1 MSEVTILHINDM
13 HSNFH
18 SIKTQTRFMKE
29 RRAQLEKEGQ
39 KVFGIDL
46 GDLIDRV
53 HPLVEAEDGK
63 IASRVLNEEQIDF
76 ATLGNNEG
84 TSYTPFELEAAYE
97 GRKFEVIIS
106 NVKWASTEEVP
117 PFAKEVH
124 FERVD
129 DCSIA
134 FIGLTASYPESYGPN
149 G

>member
-18 SIKTQTRFMKE
+18 SIATQTRFMTE
-29 RRAQLEKEGQ
+29 RRAQLENEGK

-76 ATLGNNEG
+76 ATLGNN
-84 TSYTPFELEAAYE
+84 
-97 GRKFEVIIS
+97 
-106 NVKWASTEEVP
+106 
-117 PFAKEVH
+117 
-124 FERVD
+124 
-129 DCSIA
+129 
-134 FIGLTASYPESYGPN
+134 
-149 G
+149 

>member
-53 HPLVEAEDGK
+53 HPLVEAE
-63 IASRVLNEEQIDF
+63 
-76 ATLGNNEG
+76 
-84 TSYTPFELEAAYE
+84 
-97 GRKFEVIIS
+97 GRKDCCKSV
-106 NVKWASTEEVP
+106 
-117 PFAKEVH
+117 
-124 FERVD
+124 ERRANRFCD
-129 DCSIA
+129 
-134 FIGLTASYPESYGPN
+134 PWK
-149 G
+149 

>member
-29 RRAQLEKEGQ
+29 RRVQLEKEGQ

-84 TSYTPFELEAAYE
+84 TAYTPLELEAAYE

-106 NVKWASTEEVP
+106 NVKWAST
-117 PFAKEVH
+117 
-124 FERVD
+124 R
-129 DCSIA
+129 
-134 FIGLTASYPESYGPN
+134 
-149 G
+149 

>member
-29 RRAQLEKEGQ
+29 RRATLEAEGQ

-63 IASRVLNEEQIDF
+63 IASRVLNEEQID
-76 ATLGNNEG
+76 LR
-84 TSYTPFELEAAYE
+84 PLEITK
-97 GRKFEVIIS
+97 GRHTHRLS
-106 NVKWASTEEVP
+106 
-117 PFAKEVH
+117 
-124 FERVD
+124 
-129 DCSIA
+129 
-134 FIGLTASYPESYGPN
+134 
-149 G
+149 

>member
-1 MSEVTILHINDM
+1 
-13 HSNFH
+13 
-18 SIKTQTRFMKE
+18 MKE

-63 IASRVLNEEQIDF
+63 IASRVLNEQQIDF

-84 TSYTPFELEAAYE
+84 TAYTPFELEAAYE

-106 NVKWASTEEVP
+106 NVKWAST
-117 PFAKEVH
+117 
-124 FERVD
+124 
-129 DCSIA
+129 
-134 FIGLTASYPESYGPN
+134 G
-149 G
+149 